1 MNKTLTIIAIALLI
15 LGCSKPTTKLKSK
28 QPIDY
33 VNPHID
39 THQSRWFFF
48 ASAARPFGMVGLSPN
63 TQTKGSWKSGYLY
76 DSLQVRNFSHIH
88 AWQLS
93 GVPVM
98 PTVGKFKGHLG
109 EEAYKSSFSHDDEIV
124 KPGYHKIVLR
134 DYDIQVELTSTSRV
148 GFHKYTYPED
158 KGKVVI
164 FDVGAELGH
173 SKMDSA
179 HVKKISDHE
188 IAGYSLMAPTIR
200 RPKPTYVYFVARFDQ
215 VITNFGTWK
224 NGKLNEEPIDELTG
238 ENIGAY
244 VSFDKEQPNQLQ
256 MKVAI
261 SYTNIE
267 QARLNMDTELDHW
280 NFDKVV
286 SASQEEWNTHLSR
299 IKIKGGTEKQ
309 KTKFYTDLWHS
320 LLGRKIVSDVDGK
333 YADMTGDK
341 KVIRQIPLDEEGR
354 PKHHQ
359 YNFDAWWGSHWTLNV
374 LWSMVY
380 PEVMNDFCASMVEM
394 YKRGG
399 LIPRGPSGGNYTYV
413 MIGDPA
419 VSFFA
424 TAYNKGIR
432 NYDVEKAYEGLYK
445 NAFEGG
451 IRDRAGYEH
460 RDEPQGGGMNFYV
473 ERGYV
478 PEGIEEPGM
487 HRDGASMTME
497 YAYQDW
503 CLAQLAQALGKS
515 EDASFFNNRSKNYKN
530 LWNPATQFIH
540 PKNMDGSWID
550 KFEPIG
556 EGFNMLGFC
565 ESNSAIYTNYVP
577 HDVDGLMELFGGKEK
592 YTAFLNS
599 SFEKAEGNK
608 FITGHGK
615 HAESWVDYENQPGTQ
630 MAHLFNHT
638 SSPWLSQKWVRTVK
652 EVTFGDVSPYGG
664 YNGDEDQGQMGA
676 LGVLMAIG
684 LFQMDGGAAVESSY
698 EITTPLFD
706 EIEIQLDSKYYPG
719 DKFVITSEN
728 NSPENIYIQNAKLNG
743 ENWNSFKFSHE
754 AFSKGG
760 ELRLKLGSSPNKNWG
775 LK

>member
-15 LGCSKPTTKLKSK
+15 LSCSKPTTKLKSK

-261 SYTNIE
+261 SYTNVE
-267 QARLNMDTELDHW
+267 QARLNMDSELDHW
-280 NFDKVV
+280 DFDKVV
-286 SASQEEWNTHLSR
+286 SASQEEWNTYLSR

-577 HDVDGLMELFGGKEK
+577 HDVDGLMELFGGKEE

-638 SSPWLSQKWVRTVK
+638 GSPWLSQKWVRTVK

-676 LGVLMAIG
+676 LGVLMAMG

>member
-1 MNKTLTIIAIALLI
+1 
-15 LGCSKPTTKLKSK
+15 
-28 QPIDY
+28 
-33 VNPHID
+33 
-39 THQSRWFFF
+39 
-48 ASAARPFGMVGLSPN
+48 
-63 TQTKGSWKSGYLY
+63 
-76 DSLQVRNFSHIH
+76 
-88 AWQLS
+88 
-93 GVPVM
+93 
-98 PTVGKFKGHLG
+98 
-109 EEAYKSSFSHDDEIV
+109 
-124 KPGYHKIVLR
+124 
-134 DYDIQVELTSTSRV
+134 
-148 GFHKYTYPED
+148 
-158 KGKVVI
+158 
-164 FDVGAELGH
+164 
-173 SKMDSA
+173 
-179 HVKKISDHE
+179 
-188 IAGYSLMAPTIR
+188 
-200 RPKPTYVYFVARFDQ
+200 
-215 VITNFGTWK
+215 
-224 NGKLNEEPIDELTG
+224 
-238 ENIGAY
+238 
-244 VSFDKEQPNQLQ
+244 
-256 MKVAI
+256 
-261 SYTNIE
+261 
-267 QARLNMDTELDHW
+267 MDTELDHW

-577 HDVDGLMELFGGKEK
+577 HDVDGLMELFGGKEE

-599 SFEKAEGNK
+599 SFEKAAGNK

-638 SSPWLSQKWVRTVK
+638 GSPWLSQKWVRTVK

-664 YNGDEDQGQMGA
+664 YNGDDDQGQMGA

-684 LFQMDGGAAVESSY
+684 IFQMDGGAAIDSSY
-698 EITTPLFD
+698 EITAPLFD
-706 EIEIQLDSKYYPG
+706 EIEIELDSKYYPG
-719 DKFVITSEN
+719 DKFVITTEN
-728 NSPENIYIQNAKLNG
+728 NSIENIYIQSAELNG
-743 ENWNSFKFSHE
+743 ENWTDFSFSHD

-760 ELRLKLGSSPNKNWG
+760 ELKLELGNTPNKNWG
-775 LK
+775 SL

>member
-1 MNKTLTIIAIALLI
+1 MHKILTKIAIVALI
-15 LGCSKPTTKLKSK
+15 IGCTKPAPELSLKRA
-28 QPIDY
+28 IDY

-39 THQSRWFFF
+39 THKSRWFFF

-63 TQTKGSWKSGYLY
+63 TQTKGSWESGYLY
-76 DSLQVRNFSHIH
+76 DSLTIRNFSHLH

-93 GVPVM
+93 GIPVM
-98 PTVGKFKGHLG
+98 PTVGEFKGHLG
-109 EEAYKSSFSHDDEIV
+109 NEAYKSSFSHDDEEV
-124 KPGYHKIVLR
+124 KPGYHSVLLK
-134 DYDIQVELTSTSRV
+134 DYNIKVELTSTTRV
-148 GFHKYTYPED
+148 GFHKYTYPKD
-158 KGKVVI
+158 SAKFVI

-179 HVKKISDHE
+179 SVKKINDFE
-188 IAGYSLMAPTIR
+188 IAGYSIMSPTIR
-200 RPKPTYVYFVARFDQ
+200 RPKSTYVYFVARFDQ
-215 VITNFGTWK
+215 AISNFGTWK
-224 NGKLNEEPIDELTG
+224 QGELLNGKIEEITG

-244 VSFDKEQPNQLQ
+244 VGFDKDQSNTLQ

-261 SYTNIE
+261 SYTNEE
-267 QARLNMDTELDHW
+267 QARLNMESELNHW
-280 NFDKVV
+280 NFDDVV
-286 SASQEEWNTHLSR
+286 LESQQEWNDYLSR
-299 IKIKGGTEKQ
+299 IKIKGGSEKQ

-320 LLGRKIVSDVDGK
+320 LLGRKIMSDVDGK

-341 KVIRQIPLDEEGR
+341 KVIRQIPLDENGK
-354 PKHHQ
+354 PKHQQ

-394 YKRGG
+394 YQHGG

-460 RDEPQGGGMNFYV
+460 RPNPQGGGMNFYV
-473 ERGYV
+473 DQGYV

-503 CLAQLAQALGKS
+503 CLGQMAEALGRTK
-515 EDASFFNNRSKNYKN
+515 DANFFNERSKSYKN
-530 LWNPATQFIH
+530 LWNPETKFIH

-550 KFEPIG
+550 NFEPIG

-577 HDVDGLMELFGGKEK
+577 HDLAGLIELFGGKEK
-592 YTAFLNS
+592 YTEFLNA
-599 SFEKAEGNK
+599 SFEKALSNK

-638 SSPWLSQKWVRTVK
+638 GSPWLSQKWVRTVK
-652 EVTFGDVSPYGG
+652 ETTFGDVSPYGG

-676 LGVLMAIG
+676 LGVLMAMG
-684 LFQMDGGAAVESSY
+684 LFQMDGGASVHSSY
-698 EITTPLFD
+698 DITAPIFN
-706 EIEIQLDSKYYPG
+706 EIEIQLDSKYHKG
-719 DKFVITSEN
+719 NTFRITTEN
-728 NSPENIYIQNAKLNG
+728 NSDENIYIQQAEING
-743 ENWNSFKFSHE
+743 ENWTKFNFSHDIF
-754 AFSKGG
+754 AKGG
-760 ELRLKLGSSPNKNWG
+760 SLNLKLGNKPNKNWG